1 MERMIEP
8 DGKLVIVLATAL
20 LLGCVI
26 AGIGFVLG
34 RDSSEPAQ
42 AQSVARAAQS
52 ERITAIRKA
61 AYKHGFADGRK
72 AAERNAGRDRSAT
85 SDRDALSAN
94 GFELEPGSYYV
105 VQVGGDS
112 KISEYAPMQAGGSY
126 QLCDAYGVCVSGR

>member
-8 DGKLVIVLATAL
+8 DGKLAIVLATVL

-42 AQSVARAAQS
+42 AQSVARAAKT
-52 ERITAIRKA
+52 EHVAAIRKS
-61 AYKHGFADGRK
+61 AYKRGFADGRK
-72 AAERNAGRDRSAT
+72 AAERSRDRSET

-94 GFELEPGSYYV
+94 GFDLEPGSYYV